1 MGPHGPFQE
10 SPKNI
15 FLTGMDDVK
24 ARITRFSRR
33 KRNCEAL
40 NRSRAMEG
48 DEEVEEI
55 EELQSSG
62 KRLKCAGTEEDQS
75 YHLPKPGSFFYPI
88 TPTAFVVSDALEPD
102 FPIIYVNSVF
112 EIFTGYRADE
122 VIGRNCRYLQYRDP
136 RAQRRHP
143 LVDPVVVSEIRRCL
157 EEGVEFQGELLNFRK
172 DGTPLVNRLQL
183 RPIHGDDGIVTH
195 IMGIQAFSEAKIDLN
210 RLSYPVFKQTSHQQ
224 CDLSG
229 GNSPAD
235 RQEPSSQT
243 SNVCGILQLSD
254 EIIAHNILLRLTP
267 RDVASI
273 GSVCRRIRQLTMN
286 EHVRKMVC
294 QNAWGSEVMGTLE
307 LTTKRLGW
315 GRLARELTTLEAVCW
330 KKLTVG
336 GAIEPSR
343 CNFSACAAGN
353 RLVLFGG
360 EGVNKQPMDD
370 TFVLNL
376 DVTNPEWRRVSVTSS
391 PPGRWGHT
399 LSCVN
404 GSWLVVFG
412 GCGRQGLLNDMFVLD
427 LDAQQPTWTEV
438 SGGAHPLPR
447 SWHSSCTVEG
457 SKLVV
462 SGGCT
467 EAGVLLSDTYLLD
480 LTTDKPVWREI
491 PTSWAPPPR
500 LGHSLSVYG
509 KTKILMFGGLAKS
522 GNLRLRS
529 GEAYTIDL
537 EDEEPQWRQLVCGG
551 VGSQNLVV
559 PPPRLDHVAVSMP
572 CGRVIIFGGSIAG
585 LHSPSQL
592 FLLDP
597 SEEKPSWRI
606 LNVPGQPPKFAW
618 GHSTC
623 VVGGTRVLVLGGQ
636 TGEEWILNELYEL
649 CLASITDADT

>member
-1 MGPHGPFQE
+1 MVIVVAE
-10 SPKNI
+10 
-15 FLTGMDDVK
+15 
-24 ARITRFSRR
+24 
-33 KRNCEAL
+33 
-40 NRSRAMEG
+40 EG
-48 DEEVEEI
+48 
-55 EELQSSG
+55 EELLSSRKKLKYAVSEDVQSDLP
-62 KRLKCAGTEEDQS
+62 LKLET
-75 YHLPKPGSFFYPI
+75 FFYPM
-88 TPTAFVVSDALEPD
+88 TPSAFVVSDALESDCPV
-102 FPIIYVNSVF
+102 IYVNTVF

-122 VIGRNCRYLQYRDP
+122 VLGRNCRFLQYRDP

-143 LVDPVVVSEIRRCL
+143 LVDPVVVSEIRRCV
-157 EEGVEFQGELLNFRK
+157 EEGAEFEGELLNFKK
-172 DGTPLVNRLQL
+172 DGTPLVNRLRL
-183 RPIHGDDGIVTH
+183 STIHGDDGIVTH
-195 IMGIQAFSEAKIDLN
+195 IIGIQAFSESKVDLN
-210 RLSYPVFKQTSHQQ
+210 RVSYPVFKQTSHQQ
-224 CDLSG
+224 CDVSN
-229 GNSPAD
+229 GNSPTHEQA
-235 RQEPSSQT
+235 PNAQT
-243 SNVCGILQLSD
+243 SDVCGILQLPD
-254 EIIAHNILLRLTP
+254 EVLAHNILAHLTP

-273 GSVCRRIRQLTMN
+273 GSVCRRIRQLTKN

-294 QNAWGSEVMGTLE
+294 QNAWGREVTGTLE
-307 LTTKRLGW
+307 SMKKRLGW

-330 KKLTVG
+330 KKLIVG
-336 GAIEPSR
+336 GEIEPSR

-360 EGVNKQPMDD
+360 EGVNMQPMDD

-376 DVTNPEWRRVSVTSS
+376 DAENPAWRRVSVTSS

-404 GSWLVVFG
+404 DSSLVVFG
-412 GCGRQGLLNDMFVLD
+412 GCGRQGLLNDVFVLD
-427 LDAQQPTWTEV
+427 LNAQQPTWKEV
-438 SGGAHPLPR
+438 SGGAPPLPR

-467 EAGVLLSDTYLLD
+467 DAGVLLSDTYLLD
-480 LTTDKPVWREI
+480 LTIDKPIWREI
-491 PTSWAPPPR
+491 PTSWAPSPR

-509 KTKILMFGGLAKS
+509 RTKILMFGGLAKS
-522 GNLRLRS
+522 GHLRLRS

-537 EDEEPQWRQLVCGG
+537 VDDEPEWRQLGCGG
-551 VGSQNLVV
+551 MGSQNAVI
-559 PPPRLDHVAVSMP
+559 PPPRLDHVSVSMP
-572 CGRVIIFGGSIAG
+572 CGRIIIFGGSVAG

-636 TGEEWILNELYEL
+636 TGEEWALNVLHEL
-649 CLASITDADT
+649 CLASIPDAEI